1 MEQAQPKA
9 VDKPFSSTGPY
20 GHRSRMRGRLLSGES
35 ALADYEILEMLLFLG
50 IPRKDTKPLAKGL
63 INEFGSLAGVIGA
76 ERDALATAGLPAPAV
91 EALDLVVEAA
101 TYLAR
106 PELIKRKVLA
116 DLPSLERH
124 LEIDER
130 TTRPPGFSAL
140 LLNNRNQLLG
150 EPDWPADIAPA
161 DLARELMRQAL
172 DQHATATILLR
183 NAGDVSPKIGAADRA
198 LHTEVQRAGGPL
210 SVVVHDLI
218 VMGRGDWLSL
228 RQRGH

>member
-1 MEQAQPKA
+1 MEQTS
-9 VDKPFSSTGPY
+9 KPFSSTGPY

-63 INEFGSLAGVIGA
+63 INEFGSLAGAIGA
-76 ERDALATAGLPAPAV
+76 ERAALATAGLPPPAI

-116 DLPSLERH
+116 DLTSLERH

-130 TTRPPGFSAL
+130 TAQPPGFSAL

-172 DQHATATILLR
+172 DQHATAAILLR
-183 NAGDVSPKIGAADRA
+183 NAGGLSPKIDAADRA
-198 LHTEVQRAGGPL
+198 LHTEVQRAGAPL

-218 VMGRGDWLSL
+218 VIGRGDWVSL

>member
-1 MEQAQPKA
+1 MEQ
-9 VDKPFSSTGPY
+9 VSSKPFSSTGPY
-20 GHRSRMRGRLLSGES
+20 GHRGRMRGRLLAGES

-50 IPRKDTKPLAKGL
+50 IERKDTKPLAKGL
-63 INEFGSLAGVIGA
+63 INEFGSLAGAIAA
-76 ERDALATAGLPAPAV
+76 ERGALAAAGVPPPAI

-116 DLPSLERH
+116 DLTSLERH

-130 TTRPPGFSAL
+130 TAQPPGFSAL

-150 EPDWPADIAPA
+150 EPDWPAEIAPA

-172 DQHATATILLR
+172 DQHATAAILLR
-183 NAGDVSPKIGAADRA
+183 NAGGVSPKIGAADRA
-198 LHTEVQRAGGPL
+198 LHTEVQRAGSPL

-218 VMGRGDWLSL
+218 VMGRGDWVSL